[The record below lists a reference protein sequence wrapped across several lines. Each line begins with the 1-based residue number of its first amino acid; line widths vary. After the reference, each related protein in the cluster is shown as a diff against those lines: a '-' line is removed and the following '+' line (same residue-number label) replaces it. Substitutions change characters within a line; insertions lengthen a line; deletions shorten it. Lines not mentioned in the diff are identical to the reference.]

1 MRQQSKFLRQATLWL
16 LLPIFGPLPVQA
28 SQSTNQQVSPP
39 AGNVIPGVTKG
50 QLEQLHIRNVILQA
64 EVQGAQLQRQLEENQ
79 SSVGTPATALPG
91 ASFGDTSMPGQPAR
105 PVTASN
111 RPVVLEI
118 NGRDK
123 NLRATL
129 QLQSGLSLVVS
140 PGSRIPGMESTVKS
154 ITLAGVT
161 LSDGTLLAFGD

>member
-1 MRQQSKFLRQATLWL
+1 M
-16 LLPIFGPLPVQA
+16 
-28 SQSTNQQVSPP
+28 
-39 AGNVIPGVTKG
+39 
-50 QLEQLHIRNVILQA
+50 
-64 EVQGAQLQRQLEENQ
+64 
-79 SSVGTPATALPG
+79 
-91 ASFGDTSMPGQPAR
+91 
-105 PVTASN
+105 SN

-129 QLQSGLSLVVS
+129 QLQSGQSLVVS
-140 PGSRIPGMESTVKS
+140 PGSRIPGMDSTVKS

>member
-1 MRQQSKFLRQATLWL
+1 
-16 LLPIFGPLPVQA
+16 
-28 SQSTNQQVSPP
+28 
-39 AGNVIPGVTKG
+39 KG

-79 SSVGTPATALPG
+79 SSASTPATALPG
-91 ASFGDTSMPGQPAR
+91 ASFGDTSLPGQPAR
-105 PVTASN
+105 PVTMNN

-129 QLQSGLSLVVS
+129 QL
-140 PGSRIPGMESTVKS
+140 
-154 ITLAGVT
+154 
-161 LSDGTLLAFGD
+161 